1 MENSKEEKAHKEHA
15 KKVCPFSGSKSKS
28 NVTDLDW
35 FLFLGVFSNIYLCW

>member
-1 MENSKEEKAHKEHA
+1 MKKSKEEKAHKEHA

-35 FLFLGVFSNIYLCW
+35 LLFLWVFSNIYLCW

>member
-1 MENSKEEKAHKEHA
+1 MENSKEEKAHKEHP
-15 KKVCPFSGSKSKS
+15 KKVRPFSGSKSKS

>member
-15 KKVCPFSGSKSKS
+15 KKVRPFSGSKSKS